1 MRMWP
6 VQKFRGSGETMVGGG
21 SGWESGGAHQKG
33 LKSQQMTGSTGGVKQ
48 ARVQGPPGAI
58 MEGGRRRVRGA
69 SEWPW
74 AAMGA
79 SEALARGV

>member
-1 MRMWP
+1 MASAE
-6 VQKFRGSGETMVGGG
+6 VQRFRRDDGEWWQWLGVRR
-21 SGWESGGAHQKG
+21 AHQKG
-33 LKSQQMTGSTGGVKQ
+33 LKSQQMAGSTGGVKQ
-48 ARVQGPPGAI
+48 ARVQGLSGAI

-74 AAMGA
+74 AAMGT